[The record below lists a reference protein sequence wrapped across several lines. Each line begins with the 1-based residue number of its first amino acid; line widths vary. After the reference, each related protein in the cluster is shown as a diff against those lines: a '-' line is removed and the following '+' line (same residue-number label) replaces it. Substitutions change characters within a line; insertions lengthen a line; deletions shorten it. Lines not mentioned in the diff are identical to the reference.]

1 MIPNAEQL
9 RAISQMTKG
18 DLGEIPFPVLLQA
31 LAVHKRSVVLS
42 IERRQLKKEI
52 ILENGIPVDC
62 HSNLLQ
68 DTLGKFMVARGAL
81 NDEQNH
87 QILSKSAT
95 TGQPFV
101 EILVADGMINAS
113 ELYKIL
119 QQNLA
124 KKLLDGFTW
133 RSGKFQVS
141 ADLPQGDSPLKV
153 KAPQLVLTG
162 ISKFAPEDEIAEA
175 IAGLEGKRILIN
187 PRPPFPLKELRLTK
201 DHQEILGLVS
211 LGKTTEELEAESG
224 MEKAKMLRLLYSL
237 AVIGVAL
244 PEDWIVHDAIE
255 ATPDMDFTGVVAA
268 EPEPAPAATTPT
280 VDVDKLKN
288 EVMEAYLLHR
298 KQDAFDLIGIADDAT
313 LEQVDE
319 AYLAFCEK
327 YAPWNMGQPGLESL
341 MEKVRDLFIAGGRAF
356 GELCNPET
364 RKSLVARRNSAF
376 KTKLVPEEARNAF
389 AIKSN
394 LLDSETQFNKGIELL
409 NEGKYADAIEQL
421 QFAYDCEPQNS
432 EYRAELAFCKYRKD
446 PQIEKDNSLQELRE
460 TLRIDPDSGLAL
472 YYAGMIFGEIGD
484 FTNAEPFLQRA
495 IKLMQPDRRPIDALR
510 QFKTAERDKPKKST
524 ASFSYEKTQRK
535 GATSPRRKEV
545 LAEREHFASLRPC
558 VLASLRWFFCAVDEV
573 TCGGWFWGPFWAGAR
588 NPRRSWSRSRPPAGG
603 HRFETAARPGTRR
616 SLHGSEATTA
626 EFRLRDRNR

>member
-95 TGQPFV
+95 TGKPFI

-211 LGKTTEELEAESG
+211 LGKTTEQLEAESG
-224 MEKAKMLRLLYSL
+224 MEKAKMLRLLYAL
-237 AVIGVAL
+237 AVIGVAV
-244 PEDWIVHDAIE
+244 PEDWIAHDVVE
-255 ATPDMDFTGVVAA
+255 ATPDMDFGALEDA
-268 EPEPAPAATTPT
+268 EPEPAPAPAAKAPT
-280 VDVDKLKN
+280 VDVAKLKN

-327 YAPWNMGQPGLESL
+327 YAPWNINQPGLESL
-341 MEKVRDLFIAGGRAF
+341 TEKLRDLFIAGGRAF
-356 GELCNPET
+356 GELCNLET
-364 RKSLVARRNSAF
+364 RKSLLARRNSAF
-376 KTKLVPEEARNAF
+376 KKKLVPEEARNAF
-389 AIKSN
+389 AIKSD
-394 LLDSETQFNKGIELL
+394 LLDSETQFNKGIELMK
-409 NEGKYADAIEQL
+409 EGQYADAIEQL

-460 TLRIDPDSGLAL
+460 TMRIEPDSGLAL
-472 YYAGMIFGEIGD
+472 YYAGMIFGEAGD
-484 FTNAEPFLQRA
+484 SPNAEPFLQRA
-495 IKLMQPDRRPIDALR
+495 IKLMKPDRRPIDALR
-510 QFKTAERDKPKKST
+510 QFKTAERDKPNKKG
-524 ASFSYEKTQRK
+524 R
-535 GATSPRRKEV
+535 
-545 LAEREHFASLRPC
+545 
-558 VLASLRWFFCAVDEV
+558 FF
-573 TCGGWFWGPFWAGAR
+573 
-588 NPRRSWSRSRPPAGG
+588 
-603 HRFETAARPGTRR
+603 
-616 SLHGSEATTA
+616 
-626 EFRLRDRNR
+626 

>member
-68 DTLGKFMVARGAL
+68 DTLGKFMVARGDL

-87 QILSKSAT
+87 QVLSQSAT
-95 TGQPFV
+95 TGKSFTD
-101 EILVADGMINAS
+101 ILVADGLINAS

-133 RSGKFQVS
+133 RSGAFRVS
-141 ADLPQGDSPLKV
+141 ADLPQGDSPLKI

-175 IAGLEGKRILIN
+175 IAGLAGKRIVIN
-187 PRPPFPLKELRLTK
+187 PRPPFPLKELRLSK

-224 MEKAKMLRLLYSL
+224 MEKAKVLRLLYSL

-244 PEDWIVHDAIE
+244 PEDWVAHDAVE
-255 ATPDMDFTGVVAA
+255 ATPDMDFGG
-268 EPEPAPAATTPT
+268 EPEAEAIPSPTSVGPASSDTARHVAVTTPA
-280 VDVDKLKN
+280 VDVDKLRN

-298 KQDAFDLIGIADDAT
+298 KQDAFDLLGIADDVT
-313 LEQVDE
+313 REQVDE
-319 AYLAFCEK
+319 AYLAFCKK
-327 YAPWNMGQPGLESL
+327 YAPWNTSQPGLESL
-341 MEKVRDLFIAGGRAF
+341 MEKMRDLFIAGGRAF

-364 RKSLVARRNSAF
+364 RDSLVARRNRAF
-376 KTKLVPEEARNAF
+376 KEKLVPEDARNAF
-389 AIKSN
+389 TIKSN
-394 LLDSETQFNKGIELL
+394 LLDSETQFNKGIELMKAG
-409 NEGKYADAIEQL
+409 EFADAIEQL
-421 QFAYDCEPQNS
+421 QFAYDCDPQNS

-446 PQIEKDNSLQELRE
+446 PQIEKDHSLQELRE
-460 TLRIDPDSGLAL
+460 TLRIDPDSSLAL
-472 YYAGMIFGEIGD
+472 YYTGMIFGEVGD
-484 FTNAEPFLQRA
+484 FMNAEPFLQRA
-495 IKLMQPDRRPIDALR
+495 IKLMKPDRRPIDALR
-510 QFKTAERDKPKKST
+510 RFKTADRDKPST
-524 ASFSYEKTQRK
+524 K
-535 GATSPRRKEV
+535 RR
-545 LAEREHFASLRPC
+545 
-558 VLASLRWFFCAVDEV
+558 FF
-573 TCGGWFWGPFWAGAR
+573 
-588 NPRRSWSRSRPPAGG
+588 
-603 HRFETAARPGTRR
+603 
-616 SLHGSEATTA
+616 
-626 EFRLRDRNR
+626 

>member
-52 ILENGIPVDC
+52 VLENGIPVEC

-87 QILSKSAT
+87 QVLSQSAT
-95 TGQPFV
+95 TGQPFA
-101 EILVADGMINAS
+101 EILVADGLINAS

-124 KKLLDGFTW
+124 KKLLDGFSW
-133 RSGKFQVS
+133 RSGTFRVS
-141 ADLPQGDSPLKV
+141 ADLPRVDSPLKV

-175 IAGLEGKRILIN
+175 IAGLQGKRILIN

-224 MEKAKMLRLLYSL
+224 MEKAKVLRLLYSL

-244 PEDWIVHDAIE
+244 PEDWIARDAIE
-255 ATPDMDFTGVVAA
+255 ATPDMDFGG
-268 EPEPAPAATTPT
+268 EPELEEATPSAGPAPSETAPHVAVAISA
-280 VDVDKLKN
+280 VDVDELRN
-288 EVMEAYLLHR
+288 EIMEAYLLHR
-298 KQDAFDLIGIADDAT
+298 KQDAFDLLGIADGASR
-313 LEQVDE
+313 EQVDE
-319 AYLAFCEK
+319 AYLAFSK
-327 YAPWNMGQPGLESL
+327 KFAPWAMSQPGLESL
-341 MEKVRDLFIAGGRAF
+341 MEKASELFIAGGRAF

-364 RKSLVARRNSAF
+364 RNSLVARRNSAL
-376 KTKLVPEEARNAF
+376 KEKLVPEEARNAF

-394 LLDSETQFNKGIELL
+394 LLDSETQFNKGIELMKA
-409 NEGKYADAIEQL
+409 GDFADAIEQL

-432 EYRAELAFCKYRKD
+432 EYRAELAFCKYLKD
-446 PQIEKDNSLQELRE
+446 PEIEKDNSLQELRE
-460 TLRIDPDSGLAL
+460 TLRIEADSGLAL
-472 YYAGMIFGEIGD
+472 YYAGMIFGETGD
-484 FTNAEPFLQRA
+484 FANAEPFLQKA
-495 IKLMQPDRRPIDALR
+495 IKLMNPDRRPIDALR
-510 QFKTAERDKPKKST
+510 QFKAADRDKPKK
-524 ASFSYEKTQRK
+524 
-535 GATSPRRKEV
+535 RR
-545 LAEREHFASLRPC
+545 
-558 VLASLRWFFCAVDEV
+558 FF
-573 TCGGWFWGPFWAGAR
+573 
-588 NPRRSWSRSRPPAGG
+588 
-603 HRFETAARPGTRR
+603 
-616 SLHGSEATTA
+616 
-626 EFRLRDRNR
+626 

>member
-1 MIPNAEQL
+1 MIPSAEQL

-52 ILENGIPVDC
+52 VLENGIPVEC

-87 QILSKSAT
+87 QVLSQSAT

-101 EILVADGMINAS
+101 DILVADGLINAS

-124 KKLLDGFTW
+124 KKLLDGFSW

-141 ADLPQGDSPLKV
+141 GDLPQVYSPLKV

-224 MEKAKMLRLLYSL
+224 MEKAKVLRLLYSL

-244 PEDWIVHDAIE
+244 PEDWIARDAIE
-255 ATPDMDFTGVVAA
+255 ATPDMDFAG
-268 EPEPAPAATTPT
+268 EPELEEAAPSPASAGPAPSETAPHVAVTTPV
-280 VDVDKLKN
+280 VDVDKLRN
-288 EVMEAYLLHR
+288 EIMEAYLLHR
-298 KQDAFDLIGIADDAT
+298 KQDAFDLLGVADDAT
-313 LEQVDE
+313 RDQVDA
-319 AYLAFCEK
+319 AYLAFCKK
-327 YAPWNMGQPGLESL
+327 YAPWNMSQPGLESL
-341 MEKVRDLFIAGGRAF
+341 VEKASDVFIAGGRAF

-364 RKSLVARRNSAF
+364 RNSLVARRNSAF
-376 KTKLVPEEARNAF
+376 KEKLVPEEARNAF

-394 LLDSETQFNKGIELL
+394 LLDSETQFNKGIELMKAGEL
-409 NEGKYADAIEQL
+409 ADAIEQL

-432 EYRAELAFCKYRKD
+432 EYRAELAFCKYLKD
-446 PQIEKDNSLQELRE
+446 PEIERDNSLQDLRE
-460 TLRIDPDSGLAL
+460 TLRIDADSGLAL

-484 FTNAEPFLQRA
+484 FTNAEPFLQKA
-495 IKLMQPDRRPIDALR
+495 IKLMKPDRRPIDALR
-510 QFKTAERDKPKKST
+510 QFKSADRDKPKK
-524 ASFSYEKTQRK
+524 
-535 GATSPRRKEV
+535 RR
-545 LAEREHFASLRPC
+545 LF
-558 VLASLRWFFCAVDEV
+558 
-573 TCGGWFWGPFWAGAR
+573 
-588 NPRRSWSRSRPPAGG
+588 
-603 HRFETAARPGTRR
+603 
-616 SLHGSEATTA
+616 
-626 EFRLRDRNR
+626 